1 MSSSPR
7 RILAPVCACWLIGLC
22 ALSGCTKTDP
32 PQFRTNMQ
40 DITIAVKAAD
50 PNAVKAGYFQ
60 GVAVDIKSDDSAEVV
75 EQKKKDAKRRVE
87 LLQNVVTVVYALFGE
102 PDKPY
107 VVSETDLNQ
116 RKIEMSAGPYGG
128 DASGKQRGLYRQHCA
143 HCHGV
148 TGDGA
153 GPTAAFLNPY
163 PRDYRRGIYKFKSTE
178 FASKPTSGDL
188 KRTLIEGIP
197 GTAMPSFALLPND
210 EVESLVEYVRYLSI
224 RGETE
229 LALARK
235 LFIDEDEPNSDLKEL
250 VSMYV
255 VPVADPWKE
264 ADKQTYEIP
273 ERPAMAATP
282 TTKKEWF
289 EKGDKIFHG
298 EVAKC
303 ATCHGPTALG
313 DGSEKKLFDDW
324 NNFKVDAQ
332 GNPLVSERHIWL
344 LPPQELKP
352 RNLRLG
358 IYRGGRRP
366 VDLYRRINAG
376 IYGAQMPAQG
386 PGPGRQAA
394 LKPEEI
400 WAVIDYIRSL
410 PYDAISETGQHVAT
424 VEKPRN

>member
-1 MSSSPR
+1 MSLLPR
-7 RILAPVCACWLIGLC
+7 RILAPLFICWMVGLMT
-22 ALSGCTKTDP
+22 LSGCTKTNP
-32 PQFRTNMQ
+32 PEFRTNIQ
-40 DITIAVKAAD
+40 DIAIAIKTGDPDSVK
-50 PNAVKAGYFQ
+50 PGYFQ
-60 GVAVDIKSDDSAEVV
+60 GKAFTKSGDSAEVV
-75 EQKKKDAKRRVE
+75 KQKTEDAKNRVK
-87 LLQNVVTVVYALFGE
+87 LLQHVSDVTYALFGE
-102 PDKPY
+102 PDAPY
-107 VVSETDLNQ
+107 VVPEAGLDF
-116 RKIEMSAGPYGG
+116 RKIELAAGPYGG
-128 DASGKQRGLYRQHCA
+128 DASGKQRGLFRQHCA

-178 FASKPTSGDL
+178 FSSKPTSTDL

-210 EVESLVEYVRYLSI
+210 EVEALVEYVRYLSI
-224 RGETE
+224 RGESE

-235 LFIDEDEPNSDLKEL
+235 LFIDEEEPTSDKTEL
-250 VSMYV
+250 VASV
-255 VPVADPWKE
+255 VAPFADQWKN
-264 ADKQTYEIP
+264 ADTQTYQIP
-273 ERPAMAATP
+273 DRPKLETTEERTATLAVG
-282 TTKKEWF
+282 KKVF
-289 EKGDKIFHG
+289 LG

-332 GNPLVSERHIWL
+332 GNPLLSEQDIWL

-366 VDLYRRINAG
+366 VDIYRRINAG

-400 WAVIDYIRSL
+400 WAVIEYVRSL
-410 PYDAISETGQHVAT
+410 PYEPDGKTEPHLAT